1 MLPRVLT
8 LSHVQH
14 IARHTLAEIEVF
26 GFGSLCVMV
35 EGRCALS
42 SYVTGQSPNTA
53 GVCSPPAHVR
63 WTETAAGVEARLGEV
78 LIDRYAPDEPRG
90 YPTLCKGRFTVDGE
104 RDYAIE
110 EPTSLNTLAILPQLA
125 RCRRRGDQDRGPP
138 AQPDLRRR
146 GHARLARCDRP
157 CRLVVALHGAAGLG
171 RAAVALGRGP
181 AADAGRLRAQLAM
194 TETTVPTAA
203 ARRFGLSV
211 GPLQYWWS
219 RQATWAFYA
228 DVAESAAD
236 TVVLGEVVCSRRNEI
251 KTEDWLALAA
261 DLATHGKTVVLATQA
276 LVAGEAELR
285 TLRRL
290 CEQAGFAVEAGD
302 ASALAVLA
310 PLQPG
315 TGRRLP
321 FVIGPHVNV
330 YNRPALQ
337 ELAPLGASRWVPPLE
352 LALDAVACV
361 NPPHDPVVG
370 PAGAVVTEVFAFG
383 RMPLAFSARCFT
395 ARHHRLKKDACDFRC
410 RDDADGLLLAAGDGQ
425 PFLVLNGIQTQSA
438 ALHCLIGERDA
449 MAAAGVARVRLSPCS
464 GGFMRVLALF
474 DAVLNAGAPVT
485 DACAELDTLGLP
497 GALVN
502 GYAHR
507 RPGMQAV
514 AL

>member
-1 MLPRVLT
+1 
-8 LSHVQH
+8 
-14 IARHTLAEIEVF
+14 
-26 GFGSLCVMV
+26 
-35 EGRCALS
+35 
-42 SYVTGQSPNTA
+42 
-53 GVCSPPAHVR
+53 
-63 WTETAAGVEARLGEV
+63 
-78 LIDRYAPDEPRG
+78 
-90 YPTLCKGRFTVDGE
+90 
-104 RDYAIE
+104 
-110 EPTSLNTLAILPQLA
+110 
-125 RCRRRGDQDRGPP
+125 
-138 AQPDLRRR
+138 
-146 GHARLARCDRP
+146 
-157 CRLVVALHGAAGLG
+157 
-171 RAAVALGRGP
+171 
-181 AADAGRLRAQLAM
+181 M
-194 TETTVPTAA
+194 TETTVPTTA

-290 CEQAGFAVEAGD
+290 CEQDGFAVEAGD